1 MTLKT
6 KSTNNQS
13 HELNFIGGGTF
24 LEGSIETQGSL
35 RIDGK
40 VKGMVK
46 SGDTLTVG
54 TDGEITGEV
63 HVKNAIVGGRIEG
76 DVVVEEKLILEATSY
91 LNGNVKT
98 NKLIIDEGAF
108 FSGKSQM
115 GKNADNKEK
124 VSSTP
129 VEEKKSFAGGEVTSE
144 ALSDK

>member
-24 LEGSIETQGSL
+24 LEGSIETRGSL

-40 VKGMVK
+40 VKGIVK

-54 TDGEITGEV
+54 TDGEIIGEV
-63 HVKNAIVGGRIEG
+63 HVKNAIIGGRIEG
-76 DVVVEEKLILEATSY
+76 DVFVEEKLILEATSY

-98 NKLIIDEGAF
+98 SKLIIDEGAF

-115 GKNADNKEK
+115 GKNSEGKEK
-124 VSSTP
+124 VPSIP
-129 VEEKKSFAGGEVTSE
+129 AG
-144 ALSDK
+144 